1 MKLSNVISMLIYCNL
16 ALLKMQASQTWQ
28 SSTFDMS
35 SSTVSTS
42 AAAISILKGFT
53 EVSWKTLQ
61 SKLQLLTM
69 DYSTVSHRL
78 VLCHNLLLI
87 IVFLSLDQIKN
98 PLGDNVAARFRHG
111 VVLGYEVLQRRDG
124 ALQVGNFHGGI
135 CLVVDLGLLDFDVD
149 FFSSAR
155 NCYFEV

>member
-1 MKLSNVISMLIYCNL
+1 MAVIDLRNELLYGVYVCRGYINL
-16 ALLKMQASQTWQ
+16 EGLHGGFLKTDSVKIAVHKCGLL
-28 SSTFDMS
+28 
-35 SSTVSTS
+35 
-42 AAAISILKGFT
+42 
-53 EVSWKTLQ
+53 
-61 SKLQLLTM
+61 
-69 DYSTVSHRL
+69 SHRF

-87 IVFLSLDQIKN
+87 IVFLSLDQVQD

-135 CLVVDLGLLDFDVD
+135 FWVVDLGLLDFDID

-155 NCYFEV
+155 NCYLEV